1 VFHRGYVLASG
12 LYFVVAAHLSAARL
26 VLLGAFMALTLLL
39 SDIPAG
45 VWSDAFSRKWP
56 LVIGHGFLAAGM
68 MLTGAVTTFGWL
80 LVTQV
85 LWGLGW
91 ARPPARPAGGSPQ
104 RAHPAGARGGVVKL
118 P

>member
-1 VFHRGYVLASG
+1 MA
-12 LYFVVAAHLSAARL
+12 VAES
-26 VLLGAFMALTLLL
+26 T
-39 SDIPAG
+39 AG

-56 LVIGHGFLAAGM
+56 LVIGHAFLAAGM

-91 ARPPARPAGGSPQ
+91 AERLGHHEWGRL
-104 RAHPAGARGGVVKL
+104 ARGGQGAG
-118 P
+118 